1 MITQKETLE
10 FNARKSPDL
19 VNPMTGDYLE
29 IDIWLPSLRLGFEF
43 QVIYLSHVLS
53 EFITL
58 KERHHYEGVEGF
70 QPLDVIK
77 KRDQIKDELAAS
89 RGITLISVPYWWDGQ
104 EERFFPPLFQKK
116 NS

>member
-1 MITQKETLE
+1 
-10 FNARKSPDL
+10 
-19 VNPMTGDYLE
+19 
-29 IDIWLPSLRLGFEF
+29 LPSLRLGFEF
-43 QVIYLSHVLS
+43 QVIFIFIIFYSLLS
-53 EFITL
+53 EFTTL

-70 QPLDVIK
+70 QPLEVIK